1 LSKYISAVKIHNEKE
16 FAAALSKYNDVD
28 ILAEGTLEAVDT
40 VTYNGVPGVYS
51 QIKVDNQTYNRH
63 YSGSIISYS
72 WDTTSTEFIHSKE
85 IRFLGQ
91 IYPYGTIPFSEPKD
105 NGAVYPNVNGW
116 FYGDTRHEIYTSPT
130 NEKGVLYA
138 TIKNKKIIDTEF
150 FTDHSSIDD
159 FLNSFN

>member
-1 LSKYISAVKIHNEKE
+1 M
-16 FAAALSKYNDVD
+16 ALSPSQNRK
-28 ILAEGTLEAVDT
+28 IT
-40 VTYNGVPGVYS
+40 VP
-51 QIKVDNQTYNRH
+51 
-63 YSGSIISYS
+63 
-72 WDTTSTEFIHSKE
+72 
-85 IRFLGQ
+85 
-91 IYPYGTIPFSEPKD
+91 
-105 NGAVYPNVNGW
+105 VYPNVNGW